1 MIEMA
6 IALAL
11 LITLIQASLWL
22 LEKLSFKSWAD
33 NTTAQI
39 AYGVSVEPSSRR
51 TSALN
56 SHGQNMFEIYNQ
68 RDGNRFWRLN
78 QVKSGSGVQTQNG
91 AIPVPDIAYSKTDEG
106 NVQIDVSGLSASTW
120 KGEYA
125 ANANSVSANLS
136 NMAGYTP
143 DYDNPSNANVDGGS
157 VTFTCSGRCCTGG
170 SCRSNCCTY

>member
-1 MIEMA
+1 MVEMA

-11 LITLIQASLWL
+11 LITLMQASLWL

-78 QVKSGSGVQTQNG
+78 QVKSGSGVQAQSG
-91 AIPVPDIAYSKTDEG
+91 AVAVPDIAYSKTDHG
-106 NVQIDVSGLSASTW
+106 HVQINVSGLSASTW
-120 KGEYA
+120 KGDYQ
-125 ANANSVSANLS
+125 ANANSMSANLS
-136 NMAGYTP
+136 NMAGYTA
-143 DYDNPSNANVDGGS
+143 DYDTASNANVDGAS
-157 VTFTCSGRCCTGG
+157 VTFTCNGRCCTGG
-170 SCRSNCCTY
+170 SCQSDCCTY